1 MDSERTLTV
10 ETGPPR
16 KPRYR
21 LPAANACAPEMRR
34 AAGAGATAEVGCA
47 AEMHS
52 ATHPR
57 TAAEV
62 STPAEMASA
71 APAVTSASS
80 ASSWSRI
87 SGARQNGRQNNNGED
102 FDV

>member
-1 MDSERTLTV
+1 
-10 ETGPPR
+10 
-16 KPRYR
+16 
-21 LPAANACAPEMRR
+21 MRR
-34 AAGAGATAEVGCA
+34 AAEAGTAAEVGCA

-62 STPAEMASA
+62 STPAKVATTAEMASAAHGMRGSA
-71 APAVTSASS
+71 APAVTSAS

-87 SGARQNGRQNNNGED
+87 SGTRQNGRQNNNGED